1 MRSKRR
7 YSYIVDALPMPDSVQ
22 QRLSDKL
29 TECYEDSPPDLKPSY
44 RRLTDR
50 VRRHIGG
57 IQKGVEEYLDWKSRE
72 TPGFEKYMARNLA
85 HLTLESLVVSPE
97 YRKYFTTK
105 QLLLAHARLGVIRV
119 SRYFKLVHV
128 SYPEETRKRMKRTKR
143 SRKKR

>member
-1 MRSKRR
+1 MRAKRR
-7 YSYIVDALPMPDSVQ
+7 YSYIENALPMPESVQ
-22 QRLSDKL
+22 SQLSQKL
-29 TECYEDSPPDLKPSY
+29 DECYEASPIDLKPSY

-50 VRRHIGG
+50 VQRHIGG
-57 IQKGVEEYLDWKSRE
+57 IQKGIEECLDWKSRE
-72 TPGFEKYMARNLA
+72 TPGFEKYMARDRA
-85 HLTLESLVVSPE
+85 HLTLESIVVSPE

-128 SYPEETRKRMKRTKR
+128 SYPEETRKRMKR